1 MQKCHL
7 NLQILGLDSVQ
18 AGKMSTQG
26 KIGSILIVDD
36 ETNQRDIL
44 NNILKKEGYFIAD
57 ASGVRE
63 ALDMLEKS
71 EFDLILTDLK
81 MQGKSGLDLLEIV
94 LANDPQQCVILMTAH
109 GSVDSAVEAMKK
121 GAFDYLE
128 KPLER
133 DNLILTLRRAFER
146 IALVRENRILQKRVE
161 AIQGIPNMLGEH
173 PKMREV
179 FRVVGKIAATTSTVL
194 IVGESG
200 TGKELI
206 ARAIHDGSQR
216 RDKPFMPINCAAIPD
231 TLIESELFGHEKG
244 SFTGAN
250 AREIGIFE
258 AANDGTVFLD
268 EIGEMNVAMQAK
280 LLRAIQEKEIRRVGG
295 KINIPLDVRIISATN
310 KELEQEIKRGNF
322 REDLFYR
329 LNVIR
334 INLPPLRERG
344 SDIKTLAE
352 FFVHKYSKTS
362 GIMVDGI
369 SRTALKLLMN
379 YTWPGNVRQLESV
392 IERSVLMTESNFIEA
407 EDLPAEISA
416 TSLVAG
422 GIPFELPPEG
432 IAFEEL
438 EKGLIIKAMERA
450 DWVIGKAAPLLGM
463 SYKTLQ
469 YRLEKFGIERPDK
482 LPKYQ

>member
-1 MQKCHL
+1 
-7 NLQILGLDSVQ
+7 V
-18 AGKMSTQG
+18 AATQ
-26 KIGSILIVDD
+26 GSILIVDD
-36 ETNQRDIL
+36 EKGQREIL
-44 NNILKKEGYFIAD
+44 TVILKKEGYDVAD
-57 ASGVRE
+57 APGVRE
-63 ALDMLEKS
+63 ALEQLGRR
-71 EFDLILTDLK
+71 EFDLIMTDLK
-81 MQGKSGLDLLEIV
+81 MQGQSGLDLLEAV
-94 LANDPQQCVILMTAH
+94 QAADPQQCVIIMTAH
-109 GSVDSAVEAMKK
+109 GTVDSAVEAMKK

-146 IALVRENRILQKRVE
+146 IGLVRENRVLLKRVE
-161 AIQGIPNMLGEH
+161 QIQTIPNILGEH

-179 FRVVGKIAATTSTVL
+179 FRIVSKIAATSSTVL

-200 TGKELI
+200 TGKELV

-216 RDKPFMPINCAAIPD
+216 RDKPFMAINCAAIPD
-231 TLIESELFGHEKG
+231 SLMESELFGHEKG

-250 AREIGIFE
+250 IREIGIFE
-258 AANDGTVFLD
+258 AANGGTVLLD

-280 LLRAIQEKEIRRVGG
+280 LLRAIQEREIRRVGG
-295 KINIPLDVRIISATN
+295 KVNVPLDVRILSATN

-344 SDIKTLAE
+344 SDVKNLAE
-352 FFVHKYSKTS
+352 FFVKKYSQSS
-362 GIMVDGI
+362 GIAVEGI
-369 SRTALKLLMN
+369 SRPALKLLMN
-379 YTWPGNVRQLESV
+379 YAWPGNVRQLESV
-392 IERSVLMTESNFIEA
+392 IERSVLMAESNYIEP
-407 EDLPAEISA
+407 EDLSAEVTLTSA
-416 TSLVAG
+416 LSG

-438 EKGLIIKAMERA
+438 EKGIIVKAMERA

-469 YRLEKFGIERPDK
+469 YRLDKFGIERPEK
-482 LPKYQ
+482 RLK

>member
-1 MQKCHL
+1 M
-7 NLQILGLDSVQ
+7 
-18 AGKMSTQG
+18 AGTK
-26 KIGSILIVDD
+26 GSILIVDD
-36 ETNQRDIL
+36 EKGQRDIL
-44 NNILKKEGYFIAD
+44 NLILKKEGYLVMD
-57 ASGVRE
+57 VPGVRE
-63 ALDMLEKS
+63 ALAQLEKN
-71 EFDLILTDLK
+71 EFDLIMTDLK
-81 MQGKSGLDLLEIV
+81 MQGQSGLDLLEKV
-94 LANDPQQCVILMTAH
+94 LADDPQQCIIMMTAH
-109 GSVDSAVEAMKK
+109 GSVDSAVEAMRK

-133 DNLILTLRRAFER
+133 DNLVLTLRRAFEH
-146 IALVRENRILQKRVE
+146 IGLVRENRVLQKRIE
-161 AIQGIPNMLGEH
+161 SIKTIPNMQGEH
-173 PKMREV
+173 PKMKEV
-179 FRVVGKIAATTSTVL
+179 FRVVSKIAPSTSTVL

-206 ARAIHDGSQR
+206 ARAIHDGSPR
-216 RDKPFMPINCAAIPD
+216 RDKPFMAINCAAIPD

-258 AANDGTVFLD
+258 AANGGTVFLD
-268 EIGEMNVAMQAK
+268 EIGEMNVSMQAK

-295 KINIPLDVRIISATN
+295 KVNIPLDVRIVSATN
-310 KELEQEIKRGNF
+310 KELEQEIKRGTF

-344 SDIKTLAE
+344 SDIKILAE
-352 FFVHKYSKTS
+352 FFVEKYSRKS
-362 GIMVDGI
+362 GIKIDGI
-369 SRTALKLLMN
+369 SKPTLRLMMN
-379 YTWPGNVRQLESV
+379 YSWPGNVRQLESV
-392 IERSVLMTESNFIEA
+392 IERSVLMAESNYIEPD
-407 EDLPAEISA
+407 DLPIEIS
-416 TSLVAG
+416 TSGSLTG
-422 GIPFELPPEG
+422 GIHFDLPPDG

-469 YRLEKFGIERPDK
+469 YRLDKFEIERPEK
-482 LPKYQ
+482 RPKAW

>member
-1 MQKCHL
+1 ML
-7 NLQILGLDSVQ
+7 LQPLRPDSNKVGSMNTR
-18 AGKMSTQG
+18 A

-36 ETNQRDIL
+36 EPNQREIL
-44 NNILKKEGYFIAD
+44 NDILKKEGYYLEEAP
-57 ASGVRE
+57 GVRE
-63 ALDMLEKS
+63 SLDKLDKK

-81 MQGKSGLDLLEIV
+81 MQGQSGMDLLETV
-94 LANDPQQCVILMTAH
+94 LGDNPEQCVIIMTAH
-109 GSVDSAVEAMKK
+109 GSVDSAVEAIKK

-133 DNLILTLRRAFER
+133 DDLILTLRRAFER
-146 IALVRENRILQKRVE
+146 INLLKENRVLHKRVE
-161 AIQGIPNMLGEH
+161 AIQTIPNMLGNH
-173 PKMREV
+173 PKMSEV
-179 FRVVGKIAATTSTVL
+179 FRVVAKIAATTSSVL

-200 TGKELI
+200 TGKELV

-216 RDKPFMPINCAAIPD
+216 CDKPFMPINCAAIPD

-250 AREIGIFE
+250 TREIGIFE
-258 AANDGTVFLD
+258 AANGGTVFLD

-295 KINIPLDVRIISATN
+295 KVNIPLDVRILSATN

-344 SDIKTLAE
+344 TDIKTLAE
-352 FFVHKYSKTS
+352 FFTSKYSRAS
-362 GIMVDGI
+362 GIKVDGI
-369 SRTALKLLMN
+369 SRPALKLLMK

-392 IERSVLMTESNFIEA
+392 IERSVLMAESNYIVA
-407 EDLPAEISA
+407 EDLPAEITAASIM
-416 TSLVAG
+416 AG
-422 GIPFELPPEG
+422 GIPFDLPPEG
-432 IAFEEL
+432 IAFDEF

-469 YRLEKFGIERPDK
+469 YRLEKFEIERPDK
-482 LPKYQ
+482 RIK

>member
-1 MQKCHL
+1 
-7 NLQILGLDSVQ
+7 
-18 AGKMSTQG
+18 MSERA
-26 KIGSILIVDD
+26 KSGSILIVDD
-36 ETNQRDIL
+36 EKGQRDIL
-44 NNILKKEGYFIAD
+44 TVILQKEGYDIVD
-57 ASGVRE
+57 VPGVRE
-63 ALDMLEKS
+63 ALDQLDKR

-81 MQGKSGLDLLEIV
+81 MQGLSGLDLLGRV
-94 LANDPQQCVILMTAH
+94 LADDPQQCVILMTAH
-109 GSVDSAVEAMKK
+109 GTVDSAVEAMKK

-133 DNLILTLRRAFER
+133 DNLILTLARAFER
-146 IALVRENRILQKRVE
+146 IGLVRENRVLQKRVE
-161 AIQGIPNMLGEH
+161 AIQTIPNMLGEH

-179 FRVVGKIAATTSTVL
+179 FRIVAKIAATTSTVL

-200 TGKELI
+200 TGKELV
-206 ARAIHDGSQR
+206 ARAIHDGSR
-216 RDKPFMPINCAAIPD
+216 RREKPFLAINCAAIPD

-250 AREIGIFE
+250 VREIGIFE
-258 AANDGTVFLD
+258 AANGGTVFLD

-295 KINIPLDVRIISATN
+295 KVNIPLDVRIVSATN
-310 KELEQEIKRGNF
+310 KELEQEIRKGNF

-344 SDIKTLAE
+344 SDVKTLAE
-352 FFVHKYSKTS
+352 FFMRKYSQAS
-362 GIMVDGI
+362 GIAMDGI
-369 SRTALKLLMN
+369 SKPALKLLMN

-392 IERSVLMTESNFIEA
+392 IERSVLMAETNYIEA
-407 EDLPAEISA
+407 TDLPAEITAASA
-416 TSLVAG
+416 LGG
-422 GIPFELPPEG
+422 GIPFDLPPEG

-438 EKGLIIKAMERA
+438 EKGLIVKAMERA

-469 YRLEKFGIERPDK
+469 YRLEKFNIERPERRGVR
-482 LPKYQ
+482 